1 MKIITVRLNLSTFHC
16 KLLTDGIPQA
26 GPLSFEITQIDQG
39 NAPDANG
46 MVLVEPGPRRV
57 TVWLDGQVVFT
68 TLDAPTTV
76 ERKGKELI
84 FTWQVEG

>member
-1 MKIITVRLNLSTFHC
+1 MKTITVRLKLDTFRC
-16 KLLTDGIPQA
+16 ELLTDGIPQA
-26 GPLSFEITQIDQG
+26 GPLCFEITQIDQQ

-68 TLDAPTTV
+68 TMDAPTTA

-84 FTWQVEG
+84 FTWQEED